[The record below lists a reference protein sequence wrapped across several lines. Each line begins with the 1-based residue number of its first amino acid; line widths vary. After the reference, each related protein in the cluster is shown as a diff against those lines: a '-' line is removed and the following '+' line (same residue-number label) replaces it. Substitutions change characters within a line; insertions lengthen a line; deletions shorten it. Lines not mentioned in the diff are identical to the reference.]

1 MFTLP
6 LFLYGCKP
14 WTIMIEENSRITG
27 SEMKCMSWIAKYA
40 LTEYEYWRLWS
51 RPEST
56 LFGWAMKRNV
66 CAMLRDWKDAYF
78 KHFWLNMDDQNR

>member
-40 LTEYEYWRLWS
+40 LTEYEY
-51 RPEST
+51 
-56 LFGWAMKRNV
+56 
-66 CAMLRDWKDAYF
+66 
-78 KHFWLNMDDQNR
+78 